1 MGAELL
7 VPDGTDAAVVRDAF
21 PRVPDALQE
30 RLEHYGVLRDATAGE
45 LLYHAGQ
52 TLPGLFVVE
61 SGAVEILGYNS
72 DATEETVVLRYG
84 SGHFVGELALLTGQ
98 SSFTTARMAESGRL
112 RVITMDE
119 FRRIMGE
126 EAKLSDFLLRTLVAR
141 REVLRTGVVSRTIEI
156 VGDPRSRASLALRT
170 YAARQRIPHLWLDSD
185 SDEGSTRLA
194 EAGVSVDDLPVVF
207 SPKGVFRRTNPGE
220 LAHKLGLT
228 YRSREGRIVDLA
240 VVGAGPA
247 GMAAAV
253 YGASEGLTTIVLDS
267 VNVGGQAAASSRI
280 ENYLGFPSGISG
292 DKLLE
297 KSALQAEKF
306 GAEIF
311 APCSVAVLDT
321 STGVLHLELDDGTAI
336 EPRAVIIATGA
347 RYRALPLDR
356 WDEFEDSSIYYAAT
370 EMEARSCA
378 SRPLVV
384 VGGANSA
391 GQAALFLAGRG
402 SRVTI
407 VVRHDLGKD
416 MSSYLADR
424 LQAEPTI
431 TVLTESQVT
440 ALHGDD
446 GVLSRVTVTDAA
458 GTASE
463 VDCGGLFCFIGAYP
477 ASSWLEGIALDEK
490 GFVLTDTELAS
501 RDLLDDTWSGLGRA
515 PLPFETSVPGVFA
528 VGDVRRGSMKR
539 VAAAVGEG
547 ASAVHSVHRA
557 LGRMA

>member
-7 VPDGTDAAVVRDAF
+7 VPDGTDPAVVRDAF

-30 RLEHYGVLRDATAGE
+30 RLEHYGTLRDVEPGEVLYQAG
-45 LLYHAGQ
+45 HP
-52 TLPGLFVVE
+52 LPGLYVVE
-61 SGAVEILGYNS
+61 TGAVEILGYNS

-84 SGHFVGELALLTGQ
+84 PHHFVGELALLTGQ
-98 SSFTTARMAESGRL
+98 KSFTTARVAEAGRL
-112 RVITMDE
+112 RLLDMDE
-119 FRRIMGE
+119 FRRLMGE

-141 REVLRTGVVSRTIEI
+141 REVLRTGVVARTIEI
-156 VGDPRSRASLALRT
+156 VGDPRSRSSLALRT
-170 YAARQRIPHLWLDSD
+170 YAARQRIPHLWIDSD
-185 SDEGSTRLA
+185 SDEGCARLA
-194 EAGVSVDDLPVVF
+194 AAGIGVDELPVVF

-220 LAHKLGLT
+220 LAQKLGLT
-228 YRSREGRIVDLA
+228 YRGGSGRVVDLA

-253 YGASEGLTTIVLDS
+253 YGASEGLSTIVLDS

-280 ENYLGFPSGISG
+280 ENHLGFPSGISG
-292 DKLLE
+292 EKLLE

-311 APCSVAVLDT
+311 TPCTVARLDT
-321 STGVLHLELDDGTAI
+321 ESGSLQLELEDGTSI
-336 EPRAVIIATGA
+336 EPRAVIVATGA

-378 SRPLVV
+378 SKPLVV

-416 MSSYLADR
+416 MSAYLADR
-424 LQAEPTI
+424 LHAEPGV
-431 TVLTESQVT
+431 TVLTHSEVT
-440 ALHGDD
+440 ALHGTDA
-446 GVLSRVTVTDAA
+446 LTAVTVTDASGA
-458 GTASE
+458 ASE
-463 VDCGGLFCFIGAYP
+463 IDCGGLFCFIGASP
-477 ASSWLEGIALDEK
+477 SSSWLDGIALDEK
-490 GFVLTDTELAS
+490 GFVLTDAELAS
-501 RDLLDDTWSGLGRA
+501 RDVLDDTWTGLGRD

-557 LGRMA
+557 LGRTA